1 MMSLGSPRPDGR
13 APGVHTATKRPEDPR
28 GELGFQAGPALQLHL
43 IFLICSK
50 GGASAGL
57 KGSRVPRTTL
67 GSHHLQGGL
76 GEPRQVAVSLLRF

>member
-1 MMSLGSPRPDGR
+1 MTSLGSPGPGGR
-13 APGVHTATKRPEDPR
+13 APGVHTATKRPEDAE
-28 GELGFQAGPALQLHL
+28 GELEFQAGPALRLHR

-67 GSHHLQGGL
+67 GSHHPQGGL
-76 GEPRQVAVSLLRF
+76 GEPRQVAVPLLRF